1 ETDLAPV
8 YLDFA
13 SEPHF
18 LLFGDVQC
26 GKSGLLR
33 SLARGICDRYEP
45 TEAKLIVVDYRLSML
60 GSIASSHL
68 IGYGTS
74 AQATAAPIGQ
84 AAVVM
89 RERLPGP
96 GVTPEQLRTR
106 SWWKGPELFV
116 LVDDYDLVA
125 TGPNNPLTPLLEFLA
140 QGRDIGLHLVVS
152 RLVGGAAR
160 AMYDP
165 ILSRLRDVA
174 SLGVVM

>member
-1 ETDLAPV
+1 
-8 YLDFA
+8 
-13 SEPHF
+13 
-18 LLFGDVQC
+18 
-26 GKSGLLR
+26 
-33 SLARGICDRYEP
+33 
-45 TEAKLIVVDYRLSML
+45 
-60 GSIASSHL
+60 
-68 IGYGTS
+68 
-74 AQATAAPIGQ
+74 ATADPIGQ

-174 SLGVVM
+174 SLGVVMSGPKDEGPLLGTVKPQLLPPGRGWLVRRQGAQLVQLAWTPPAQ